1 METVRVL
8 FAIFELI
15 ANVAIIVILLK
26 KFGKGRKK

>member
-1 METVRVL
+1 METVEIL